1 MNNEH
6 TSCSRSREC
15 TGGTYR
21 SGNSRRGSPCRPASR
36 RRRGSPSSRH
46 GSKVWQCSE
55 GRVESTIQR
64 EDGYSLHPYI
74 IPRLNLVN
82 TWFSHNKFFIFF
94 FTGTA
99 FILFNYIIKLVL
111 EYQFNLQN
119 PRKQKKMWI
128 FETNKNPLFNISL
141 GMFSKNE
148 VKNHVL

>member
-1 MNNEH
+1 MPSLPINVPFCANLLGVKCCNLIPEKPTHSLSLKSHQTFRFYHAFNRNSPQQKSVMN
-6 TSCSRSREC
+6 
-15 TGGTYR
+15 G
-21 SGNSRRGSPCRPASR
+21 
-36 RRRGSPSSRH
+36 
-46 GSKVWQCSE
+46 
-55 GRVESTIQR
+55 
-64 EDGYSLHPYI
+64 I
-74 IPRLNLVN
+74 IFTRAILRLNLVN
-82 TWFSHNKFFIFF
+82 TWFSQNTFFIVF